1 MQGAGIVEKT
11 ISAPVDGPLSVSVK
25 APMLM
30 VVVRPD
36 PHVRTA
42 VATIT
47 SGSDIEVKSEPLGD
61 GWLLEWPRDMPGTS
75 FRSGNGNIQVKNF
88 GGGRVI
94 IGDSMNITFGP
105 GGDTYISGRG
115 VRSVDAE
122 PMPTL
127 MLRLPITSSL
137 MAEVTAGQI
146 YVEGPYSLAML
157 NAVTQSADVRS
168 DAPIGALSART
179 QSGDIEMRAATGQ
192 VQANTMSGDIDLA
205 EARGPVTAQTM
216 SGGIDVTAP
225 EGCGMNL
232 GTMSGDVKA
241 RVPRGCE
248 QYVLA
253 STMSGGKRVQGF

>member
-1 MQGAGIVEKT
+1 MEKT
-11 ISAPVDGPLSVSVK
+11 LSAPVDGPLRVSVK

-30 VVVRPD
+30 VSVIAD
-36 PHVRTA
+36 PHARTA

-47 SGSDIEVKSEPLGD
+47 SKSDIEVRSEPLGD
-61 GWLLEWPRDMPGTS
+61 GWLLEWPEDMPGMS
-75 FRSGNGNIQVKNF
+75 YQSGGIQVNRF

-105 GGDTYISGRG
+105 GGGTYISGRG
-115 VRSVDAE
+115 MHSSESE

-127 MLRLPITSSL
+127 TLRLPITSSL
-137 MAEVTAGQI
+137 IAEVTAGR
-146 YVEGPYSLAML
+146 VEVHGPYPLAML
-157 NAVTQSADVRS
+157 SAVTQSADVRS
-168 DAPIGALSART
+168 EAPIGSLSART

-192 VQANTMSGDIDLA
+192 VQAHTMSGDIELA
-205 EARGPVTAQTM
+205 EARGPVSAQTM
-216 SGGIDVTAP
+216 SGDIDVTAP
-225 EGCGMNL
+225 EGMQMNL

-253 STMSGGKRVQGF
+253 STMSGDKRVQGF